1 MCSGDQMSVIDKM
14 YVVNAI
20 SQIADNIE
28 LFDFDDL
35 SEVEFTFTTKNGEQY
50 LLKVNMEDDNN
61 DGE

>member
-1 MCSGDQMSVIDKM
+1 MSVIDKM